1 MQAKC
6 GCRILSLE
14 MRRLVVFTRFWP
26 RTFILGFIQT
36 VMSSTASGLILYCI
50 NNRCT
55 INSLYLEL
63 PCCVPVRCISPS
75 FLLMSKH
82 VILISPAVSN
92 PFYWSRPLACA
103 TFDGVCKHSWTLLHI
118 THSHT
123 LSLCPTRR
131 VDQGWPCLC
140 LEGRGSSSV
149 CGQPQ
154 LAGRIHLGNY
164 RKPVLWCEDCYRQV
178 VGGCTAIIMPLY
190 TV

>member
-118 THSHT
+118 THILSVLPDGWT
-123 LSLCPTRR
+123 KADLVYVWKDEAALQFADNLSLPGGFILGTTGNQYCDVKTATGRWL
-131 VDQGWPCLC
+131 VDVRL
-140 LEGRGSSSV
+140 L
-149 CGQPQ
+149 
-154 LAGRIHLGNY
+154 
-164 RKPVLWCEDCYRQV
+164 
-178 VGGCTAIIMPLY
+178 
-190 TV
+190 